1 MFVACIA
8 FDVHPHTDPTMR
20 GHVHRHP
27 TCTDHREVWEAR
39 VGREVAEVRV
49 GDRPVPA
56 EMPLAHE
63 KMFYGGSWADSGFV
77 PGQSVKSRLVGLCC
91 YPAEL

>member
-1 MFVACIA
+1 MWTHTQTPQWE
-8 FDVHPHTDPTMR
+8 DVSTGTQHAES
-20 GHVHRHP
+20 
-27 TCTDHREVWEAR
+27 DHREVWETR
-39 VGREVAEVRV
+39 VGREVTEVRV

-63 KMFYGGSWADSGFV
+63 KMLYGGSWADSGFV

-91 YPAEL
+91 YPSEL